1 MRKIKVINYCTS
13 VISTTFNRNF
23 EEEVN
28 DFLAEHPDA
37 QVTYSTACSE
47 HQYYLTAFVEYEI
60 TSPENENPNHYA
72 NVYDHFIYN

>member
-13 VISTTFNRNF
+13 VISATFNRNF

-47 HQYYLTAFVEYEI
+47 HQYYLTAFVEYEK
-60 TSPENENPNHYA
+60 TYPEAKNLNHFA
-72 NVYDHFIYN
+72 KVYDQYN